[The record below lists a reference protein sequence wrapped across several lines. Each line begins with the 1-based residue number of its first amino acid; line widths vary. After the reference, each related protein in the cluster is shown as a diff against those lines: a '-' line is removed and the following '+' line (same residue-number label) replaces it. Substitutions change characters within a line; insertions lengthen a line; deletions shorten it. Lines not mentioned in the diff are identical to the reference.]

1 MLLHSLKPDCT
12 HEEADDKM
20 MFHVQD
26 ILTQWSQPTSITL
39 SSGDTD
45 FFVFL
50 LYDFT
55 VNWRDHGLRELWLI
69 RNSGAKKVILPLHD
83 ICLALDNKLIRC
95 LPALHALTGC
105 DTTSKVST
113 KSAALKAIC
122 SQENSSMIL
131 NFECSPLTE
140 DTIQMAET
148 FLVKCLK
155 PSTDKTTFDDLRLA
169 TFSSNALKLD
179 FEKTPC
185 TATNARKHIQ
195 RAYYQ
200 MQIWVQAPFRDATTG
215 YVRRNNSVVPEFVI
229 SKPDN
234 LPDPCTCGKC
244 AHKNGC

>member
-1 MLLHSLKPDCT
+1 
-12 HEEADDKM
+12 
-20 MFHVQD
+20 
-26 ILTQWSQPTSITL
+26 
-39 SSGDTD
+39 
-45 FFVFL
+45 
-50 LYDFT
+50 
-55 VNWRDHGLRELWLI
+55 
-69 RNSGAKKVILPLHD
+69 
-83 ICLALDNKLIRC
+83 
-95 LPALHALTGC
+95 
-105 DTTSKVST
+105 
-113 KSAALKAIC
+113 
-122 SQENSSMIL
+122 
-131 NFECSPLTE
+131 
-140 DTIQMAET
+140 MAET

-200 MQIWVQAPFRDATTG
+200 MQIWVQAPFRDTTTIMNAESYG